1 MQLLTRLSPSLQ
13 ADDELPEA
21 YLKGFEYDPEENAT
35 RFIVHLTSTPEVESS
50 GGKKK
55 KKNKG
60 DE

>member
-1 MQLLTRLSPSLQ
+1 MQ

-21 YLKGFEYDPEENAT
+21 YLKGFEYDPEESTT
-35 RFIVHLTSTPEVESS
+35 RFIVHLTSVPEIESS

-60 DE
+60 EE